1 MNEYLL
7 EPFLIQYYLLEAICG
22 SFMTQDAKTDMFYGL
37 AEIFTIS
44 DTDELERYRSDS
56 NLEHYRSIVDFAS
69 YERLCRTIEFAER
82 SGQEIGITDRDRII
96 LAQKREAMAIK
107 AELFRTA
114 KNMTKDTVVTAI
126 TTMAMNGNIDAMA
139 ILSYMEYNGIC
150 VCRDTSSAAKR
161 MRLCA
166 KWNNL
171 FGNLMGICYD
181 DENKA
186 EYYSILYTIF
196 RSATQKR
203 VLEHI
208 KAVRGYGGACEKN
221 SIAKII
227 EKAFGLGIIKRNV
240 YDRAFSKVAFSDIIS
255 TEDKEKILWS
265 KQKDMIASL
274 SDIPFDITHGGVEF
288 DEKSALSLPLSRS
301 GEIKKILQNIAV
313 ATSCPAEA
321 YTPLLIITS
330 DDYIV
335 DMYSKMLKRGFSES
349 AVIELD
355 AATLSVQDF
364 TAGRENVFLRGLSET
379 KAARTLFMIRHCEEL
394 NDAQLDELEKML
406 DYEYRRKFKLF
417 APPVSLDLSGLMFV
431 LFGAERNSRAVRLSE
446 NCDTLRAERISAEEK
461 ASVVDSVFTCRAK
474 SFNLEGAQMEDGCRE
489 YLVSYDTKQ
498 IQQAIDGTL
507 RNAVFEKKNII
518 TLADLKSV
526 CKEQNLT
533 GSKRGFGYMGGDQ
546 NAKD

>member
-7 EPFLIQYYLLEAICG
+7 EPFLIQYYLLEAICS
-22 SFMTQDAKTDMFYGL
+22 SFLTQEAKTEMFYGL
-37 AEIFTIS
+37 SEIFAIS
-44 DTDELERYRSDS
+44 DKEELECYHADS
-56 NLEHYRSIVDFAS
+56 NLDHYRTVTDFAS

-82 SGQEIGITDRDRII
+82 SGQDIEITERDRII

-107 AELFRTA
+107 SELFRTA
-114 KNMTKDTVVTAI
+114 KNMTKDTVVSAI
-126 TTMAMNGNIDAMA
+126 TTMAMNGNIDAMS

-150 VCRDTSSAAKR
+150 VCRDAISAKKR

-171 FGNLMGICYD
+171 FSNLMGICYD

-186 EYYSILYTIF
+186 EYYSILYTIM

-203 VLEHI
+203 VFEHI
-208 KAVRGYGGACEKN
+208 KEVRSYDGSCEKN

-240 YDRAFSKVAFSDIIS
+240 YDRAFSKVAFSEIVS
-255 TEDKEKILWS
+255 AEDKEKILWS

-274 SDIPFDITHGGVEF
+274 SDIPFGITRGELIF
-288 DEKSALSLPLSRS
+288 DEKCTQSLPLCRA

-313 ATSCPAEA
+313 ATTCSAEA
-321 YTPLLIITS
+321 YTPLMIVTS

-355 AATLSVQDF
+355 AATLSGQDF

-394 NDAQLDELEKML
+394 DDAQLEELEKML
-406 DYEYRRKFKLF
+406 DCEYRRKFKLF
-417 APPVSLDLSGLMFV
+417 APPVSLDLSGLIFV
-431 LFGAERNSRAVRLSE
+431 LFGAERNRRCIKLSE
-446 NCDTLRAERISAEEK
+446 SCDTLRAERISAEEK
-461 ASVVDSVFTCRAK
+461 ISVVDSVFDCRAK
-474 SFNLEGAQMEDGCRE
+474 SFKLKDVRMEDGCRE
-489 YLVSYDTKQ
+489 YLTGYDTKQ
-498 IQQAIDGTL
+498 IQQAIDGML
-507 RNAVFEKKNII
+507 RSAVFEKKNII
-518 TLADLKSV
+518 TLADLKAI
-526 CKEQNLT
+526 CKEQNIS